1 MAMKPTKGNQMND
14 MQVRTYQTD
23 GSAAL
28 KPTEPR
34 GLYFVPAMQE
44 PTEEGLP
51 ARGPRCG
58 RATASRHGMLVVVS
72 SLLVV
77 ACVLGALA
85 SDLAARRSCAQAID
99 SAARQEV
106 VVEGG
111 DTVWGIAERSAGE
124 RYPVRLVADAIERE
138 NGLCG
143 AAVVAGQVLSVP
155 VLA

>member
-1 MAMKPTKGNQMND
+1 MKPTKGNQMND
-14 MQVRTYQTD
+14 MQVRSYQTD

-28 KPTEPR
+28 EPADSR
-34 GLYFVPAMQE
+34 YLYFVPAAQE
-44 PTEEGLP
+44 PVAEVRP
-51 ARGPRCG
+51 ARNAARE
-58 RATASRHGMLVVVS
+58 RAAAFRHGMLVVVS

-77 ACVLGALA
+77 ACVAGALA
-85 SDLAARRSCAQAID
+85 TDLAARRSCVAAID

-124 RYPVRLVADAIERE
+124 RYPVQLVADAIERE
-138 NGLCG
+138 NGLSG
-143 AAVVAGQVLSVP
+143 ASVVAGQVLSVP